1 MRIANLQDRAV
12 LIVDGDGTPDSP
24 GRAVDVE
31 RASDGRFGP
40 RLESVLEGWEDFREW
55 AAGADLTSGESTV
68 GQPYDPAALGA
79 PVPRPRQVFGIG
91 LNYRDHA
98 QEAGLDIPSELLV
111 FTKFASCLTGPVS
124 RVSLPSDRV
133 DWEVELVVVI
143 GSGGLDIPPEE
154 AWDRVAG
161 LTIGQDLSERRVQ
174 FAVKPPQFSLGKSYP
189 GFGPIGPA
197 IVTTDELGD
206 RDALAIGCDLDGEP
220 MQAGTTSDFI
230 FPVAQ
235 LVSRL
240 SQVVRLLPGDLIFTG
255 TPAGVGSVRTPR
267 RYLAPGETLVSRIEG
282 LGELTTHLV

>member
-1 MRIANLQDRAV
+1 MRIANLLDRAV
-12 LIVDGDGTPDSP
+12 LIVDGDGTPASP

-40 RLESVLEGWEDFREW
+40 SLESVFEDWRAFAAW
-55 AAGADLTSGESTV
+55 AGEADLAGGET
-68 GQPYDPAALGA
+68 YDAATLGP
-79 PVPRPRQVFGIG
+79 PVPRPRQIFGIG

-98 QEAGLDIPSELLV
+98 EEAGLDIPSELLV
-111 FTKFASCLTGPVS
+111 FTKFASCLAGPVS
-124 RVSLPSDRV
+124 EVSLPSDRV

-143 GSGGLDIPPEE
+143 GTGGLRIPQDQ
-154 AWDRVAG
+154 AWDHVAG